1 MKIDDNLLN
10 RLAKLSK
17 LNLEG
22 TEKEAIKQDL
32 QNILNFIEQINQ
44 VNTDGVEPLIHITNN
59 KNAFRKDESKQLIT
73 KKEALSNAPKK
84 TDDFFLVPK
93 VIKK

>member
-17 LNLEG
+17 LNFEG

-84 TDDFFLVPK
+84 THDFFLVPK

>member
-17 LNLEG
+17 LNFEG